1 MRMRYRHLLFAG
13 FAIAELASAAVAQQ
27 KAIDVRRSTFTIHV
41 GKAGLFSAAGHEH
54 WISAP
59 ISSGAVDETA
69 ATPSVRFAVEA
80 ARLEVRPEKTLSAT
94 DQAHVQSNMQTKVL
108 EPSRYPE
115 IVFQSTRV
123 ERNGG
128 GDAWKVDGNLTL
140 HGVTKP
146 LTLDVRRE
154 NSAYVGTVR
163 IRQTDFRIQ
172 PIRVGGGLVTVRD
185 ELDIRFEVYCLE

>member
-1 MRMRYRHLLFAG
+1 MHGSYLSSAG
-13 FAIAELASAAVAQQ
+13 FAIASLASLAAAQG
-27 KAIDVRRSTFTIHV
+27 KAIDVQRSSLVIHA
-41 GKAGLFSAAGHEH
+41 GRAGLFSAAGHEH

-59 ISSGAVDETA
+59 IFSGAVDETG
-69 ATPSVRFAVEA
+69 ATPSVRFVVKA
-80 ARLEVRPEKTLSAT
+80 ARLEVRPEKTLSAS
-94 DQAHVQSNMQTKVL
+94 DYAQVQSNMQTKVL
-108 EPSRYPE
+108 ESPRYPE

-123 ERNGG
+123 ERSG
-128 GDAWKVDGNLTL
+128 GDTWKVNGNLTL

-163 IRQTDFRIQ
+163 IKQTEFGIQ
-172 PIRVGGGLVTVRD
+172 PIRVGGGLVTVKN